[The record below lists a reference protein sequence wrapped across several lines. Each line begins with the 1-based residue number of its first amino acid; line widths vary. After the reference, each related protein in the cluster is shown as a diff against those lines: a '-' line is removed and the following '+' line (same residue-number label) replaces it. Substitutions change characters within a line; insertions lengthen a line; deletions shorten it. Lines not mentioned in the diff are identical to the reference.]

1 MNTTPFWLFLDKDFA
16 FSLVFYEKWGYTQF
30 ESFCAVSVDW
40 KPLHSVG
47 EQPSFV
53 LKIR

>member
-16 FSLVFYEKWGYTQF
+16 FSWYFTKNGYTQF
-30 ESFCAVSVDW
+30 ESFCAISVDW